1 MKLSLCTVIFSHLS
15 DVQEMNNFV
24 KTPQNTEG
32 IRMRINFV
40 KMLVKKLDSGVKEM
54 DENELNAIW
63 EECNA
68 KFGRKG

>member
-1 MKLSLCTVIFSHLS
+1 MKLSLYTVIFSHLS

-32 IRMRINFV
+32 IRMRINFI
-40 KMLVKKLDSGVKEM
+40 KMLVSKLNSGVKEM
-54 DENELNAIW
+54 DEDELNAIW

>member
-15 DVQEMNNFV
+15 DVQEINTFV
-24 KTPQNTEG
+24 KTQQNTEE

-40 KMLVKKLDSGVKEM
+40 KLLVSKLNSGVKEM

-68 KFGRKG
+68 KFGKRS

>member
-24 KTPQNTEG
+24 KTQQNTES

-40 KMLVKKLDSGVKEM
+40 KMLVRKLDSGVKEM

>member
-68 KFGRKG
+68 RFGRKG

>member
-40 KMLVKKLDSGVKEM
+40 KMLVSKLNSGVKEM

>member
-68 KFGRKG
+68 KFGKRS